1 MRSVFAHVVHTIR
14 RRIYTL
20 LFVGI
25 FFTGEV
31 MKISPEW
38 VPLLGVQ
45 CTSAVMGGIT
55 TTTLINPL
63 DCIRA
68 RLQVTTNGLWTFS
81 LCVYFSKSKKISCGI
96 KSSQQIVVGIS
107 CLWNFCVLFT
117 MPIQLVF
124 LIFFQ
129 WSPHNWSEHNF
140 TGRFF
145 VINLFFRFHWVLWWR
160 MVWLDNPFQVQ
171 RRDSFRQTFQILWQ
185 EEGMRMFTKG
195 LSARVIMSTC
205 YSFFIVLGY
214 ETVKRVSVRDEYR
227 DRVRWWREKHHQ
239 FHVAP
244 PLPIVQCRRRNKFTT
259 DPTISTLASLCQNN
273 AFQARQLKY
282 FIRNNTCF

>member
-1 MRSVFAHVVHTIR
+1 VTYENVRHLLQSLNVADSRIRALVGGGCASLVGQTIIVPFDIISQRLMIMGQHGGTGPVTAPSAVVSSKGRSHLALQVTR
-14 RRIYTL
+14 EIYQNDGGLRGFYRGYTAS
-20 LFVGI
+20 LFTYVPSSSLWWA
-25 FFTGEV
+25 FYHFYQGEV

-68 RLQVTTNGLWTFS
+68 RL
-81 LCVYFSKSKKISCGI
+81 
-96 KSSQQIVVGIS
+96 
-107 CLWNFCVLFT
+107 
-117 MPIQLVF
+117 
-124 LIFFQ
+124 
-129 WSPHNWSEHNF
+129 
-140 TGRFF
+140 
-145 VINLFFRFHWVLWWR
+145 
-160 MVWLDNPFQVQ
+160 QVQ

-227 DRVRWWREKHHQ
+227 DRVRW
-239 FHVAP
+239 
-244 PLPIVQCRRRNKFTT
+244 
-259 DPTISTLASLCQNN
+259 
-273 AFQARQLKY
+273 
-282 FIRNNTCF
+282 